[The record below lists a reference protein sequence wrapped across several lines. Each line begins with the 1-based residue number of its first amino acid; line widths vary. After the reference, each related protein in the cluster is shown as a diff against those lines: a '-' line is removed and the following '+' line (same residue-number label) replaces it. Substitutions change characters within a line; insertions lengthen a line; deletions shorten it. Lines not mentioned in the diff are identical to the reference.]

1 MDSHI
6 DTLLLLAL
14 PASGKSEL
22 RRYLASVSADVAAT
36 DFGLGPTV
44 QLDDYPYVHMMRRI
58 SEELRNLGEPPVF
71 FASGSDPFL
80 EGKDWATLIELVND
94 DYGELG
100 TNPPVPDEP
109 TLWLLRRFDRAR
121 MALGLEPPFR
131 DLTPGTL
138 ASLSRALDSEIA
150 ELATELAATVSSYQ
164 PGISTVLIEL
174 ARGGPEGTEPPLP
187 DPHGY
192 AYSLRY
198 LSPDILARSTALY
211 VWVTPE
217 ESRRRNEDRA
227 KPGLEGDASILHHGV
242 PDVVMRG
249 DYGVDDFL
257 WLMGQGDE
265 DAIEITSEGG
275 SFSIP
280 AAVFDNRV
288 DHTSFLR
295 ADEVDWDPA
304 LVGDLHAAL
313 TTSFAPLNP
322 L

>member
-1 MDSHI
+1 MESHI

-22 RRYLASVSADVAAT
+22 RRYLASVSVDAAAE

-58 SEELRNLGEPPVF
+58 SEELRRLGEPPVF
-71 FASGSDPFL
+71 FTSDNDPFL
-80 EGKDWATLIELVND
+80 EGKDWATLIELIND
-94 DYGELG
+94 DYAELG
-100 TNPPVPDEP
+100 MNPPVPDEP

-121 MALGLEPPFR
+121 MAVGLEPPFR
-131 DLTPGTL
+131 DLPEDSL
-138 ASLSRALDSEIA
+138 RSLSEALDSEIA

-164 PGISTVLIEL
+164 PGVSTVLIEL
-174 ARGGPEGTEPPLP
+174 ARGGPEGTEPPLA

-198 LSPDILARSTALY
+198 LSSDILARSTALY
-211 VWVTPE
+211 VSVTPE

-249 DYGVDDFL
+249 NYGVDDFL
-257 WLMGQGDE
+257 WLMEQGGGNT
-265 DAIEITSEGG
+265 IEITSENG
-275 SFSIP
+275 SITIP
-280 AAVFDNRV
+280 GAVFDNRI

-295 ADEVDWDPA
+295 AEESDWNPTQVEELHSA
-304 LVGDLHAAL
+304 LVS
-313 TTSFAPLNP
+313 SFAGLVT
-322 L
+322 